1 MAMTLPF
8 HTLRWVTR
16 NYYKMPRSFDDFQG
30 TNSVMGLTYLVI
42 NSEIMRRMH
51 ATPCQYIW

>member
-16 NYYKMPRSFDDFQG
+16 NYYKMPRSFDGFQG
-30 TNSVMGLTYLVI
+30 TNQLGYGVNLSGY
-42 NSEIMRRMH
+42 
-51 ATPCQYIW
+51 QF